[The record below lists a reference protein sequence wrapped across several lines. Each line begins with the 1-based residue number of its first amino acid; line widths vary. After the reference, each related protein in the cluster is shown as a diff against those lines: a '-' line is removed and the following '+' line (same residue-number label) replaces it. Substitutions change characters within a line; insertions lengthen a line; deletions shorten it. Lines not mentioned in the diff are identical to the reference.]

1 MLTGHREGDLYA
13 LHFFFH
19 FRVNIFMRVLLSWWF
34 PVWTSI
40 QHNRQTPRLGHC
52 LLGSRDRLWRHRSW
66 ILPAAQHPNQ
76 DGSRVQEGRLK
87 TSWHL
92 CIQSTIEYIKP
103 LLYCHIFHISF
114 LYIYIYNSIFQSVI
128 QHRCINKAHTSW
140 ASFVS
145 NTWFVRCFSIC
156 SL

>member
-1 MLTGHREGDLYA
+1 MFLLGSCWYCHCLDYTAYCNILSSNA
-13 LHFFFH
+13 LHRTQRRWFVCITLFLH
-19 FRVNIFMRVLLSWWF
+19 FRVNIFICVLLSWWF

-40 QHNRQTPRLGHC
+40 QHNCQTPRLGHC
-52 LLGSRDRLWRHRSW
+52 LLGSRGCLWHHRSW

-103 LLYCHIFHISF
+103 LLFCHIFQISF
-114 LYIYIYNSIFQSVI
+114 LYIYIQQYF
-128 QHRCINKAHTSW
+128 
-140 ASFVS
+140 
-145 NTWFVRCFSIC
+145 FSQLY
-156 SL
+156 STGV